1 MNLAFGTIITATA
14 RVFLNKYA
22 VKYNEA
28 HVWD

>member
-1 MNLAFGTIITATA
+1 MNLAFDRANTDML